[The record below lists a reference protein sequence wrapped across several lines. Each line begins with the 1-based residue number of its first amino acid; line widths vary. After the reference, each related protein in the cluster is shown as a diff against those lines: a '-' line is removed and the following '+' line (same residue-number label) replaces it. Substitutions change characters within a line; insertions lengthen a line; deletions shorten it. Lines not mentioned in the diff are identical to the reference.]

1 MQLSDFNTL
10 ADAKAY
16 FEVNYSLIT
25 SGLAS
30 QYFGLTGMRQT
41 IEDNYTNTTSITV
54 DPGFPPTTVGQLC
67 KTIMNS
73 LNGIGFA
80 TNPNKQDGA
89 LNRACGDILVAQ
101 NLFSQELIDG
111 FFALGESKTFPF
123 ANETEHTFMV
133 ANGTI
138 PVVPAT
144 LSVLG
149 DNVIINTTASCEKH
163 NPRVTTSDGKRI
175 TSFYNVALPGY
186 YVTKVPNEYFGQAL
200 FVDDAY
206 GVMV

>member
-1 MQLSDFNTL
+1 MKLSDFNTL
-10 ADAKAY
+10 ADAKNY
-16 FEVNYSLIT
+16 FEVQYSLIT

-41 IEDNYTNTTSITV
+41 IEDNFDNITEVTVHPSFPATTI
-54 DPGFPPTTVGQLC
+54 GQLC

-73 LNGIGFA
+73 LNGTGFA
-80 TNPNKQDGA
+80 TNPDKQDGV
-89 LNRACGDILVAQ
+89 LNRACGNILVAQ
-101 NLFSQELIDG
+101 NIFSQELIDG

-144 LSVLG
+144 LSAM
-149 DNVIINTTASCEKH
+149 DDYIVIDVITGCEKH
-163 NPRVTTSDGKRI
+163 NPRVTTSDGKRV
-175 TSFYNVALPGY
+175 TSFYNVELPGY
-186 YVTKVPNEYFGQAL
+186 YIAKVPNEYLGQNL
-200 FVDDAY
+200 FVDNAY
-206 GVMV
+206 DVL